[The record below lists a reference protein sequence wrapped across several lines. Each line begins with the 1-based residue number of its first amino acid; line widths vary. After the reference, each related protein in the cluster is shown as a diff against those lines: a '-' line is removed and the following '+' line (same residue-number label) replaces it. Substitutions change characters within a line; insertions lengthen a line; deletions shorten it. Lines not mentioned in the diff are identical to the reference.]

1 MSPRWFLDSR
11 PRGFDNRP
19 VRTTV
24 VLAALC
30 LVTACK
36 RHPAGERT
44 CGEVGHRFYELGH
57 AEVETSTELTPA
69 ERTGVRGLLAPM
81 RDSMVRACT
90 EDHWTAAARACF
102 AAAADQQAFYACD
115 AQLTPE
121 QRAILAQRAAGKGK

>member
-1 MSPRWFLDSR
+1 M
-11 PRGFDNRP
+11 
-19 VRTTV
+19 RTSL
-24 VLAALC
+24 VLAALA

-57 AEVETSTELTPA
+57 AEVERSTELTA
-69 ERTGVRGLLAPM
+69 SERSGVRGLLAPM

-90 EDHWTAAARACF
+90 EDHWSATARACF
-102 AAAADQQAFYACD
+102 AAAPDQPAFYACD
-115 AQLTPE
+115 AQLSAE

>member
-1 MSPRWFLDSR
+1 M
-11 PRGFDNRP
+11 
-19 VRTTV
+19 RTTLA
-24 VLAALC
+24 LAALC

-57 AEVETSTELTPA
+57 AEVEKSTELTAA

-90 EDHWTAAARACF
+90 EDRWSAAARACF
-102 AAAADQQAFYACD
+102 AAAPDPPAFSACD
-115 AQLTPE
+115 AQLAPE
-121 QRAILAQRAAGKGK
+121 QRALLAQRAAGKGQGK